1 MMKRMLSGGLVLAAA
16 LTLGARAASGSVS
29 AAAAELRRDTASE
42 RPARMQWFNQAKFGM
57 FIHWGVYSQ
66 AGGEWKGTTNH
77 AEWLQLTAKIPIAE
91 YTELAKQFNPTR
103 FNADEWA
110 QIASDAGMKYLVI
123 TSKHHDGFAMFDS
136 PSNPYNIVKAT
147 PFGRDPVK
155 ELAAACRK
163 RGLKFCVYYS
173 LGRDWHDPDVPTGSP
188 GNARFPPGSR
198 SNLVDYP
205 DESKK
210 DFAKYFERKVKPQ
223 VRELLTQ
230 YGPIGIMW
238 FDTPEK
244 ITKAQSAELL
254 ALIRGLQPDCI
265 VNARIGNKLGDYG
278 TPEQEIPSSKSTQAW
293 ETCMTLNGH
302 WGYNSHDDQWKSTA
316 TLLRNLIDIVSKGG
330 NYLLNVGPTGA
341 GVIPPPSVERLRE
354 IGAWL
359 KVNGEAVYGAGMTPF
374 GPELGK
380 FDATKKNKK
389 TGKPEFVPGE
399 EWRCTTKP
407 GKIYVHLFKWPAGHF
422 DASGVKGS
430 IKKAYLLAD
439 PARTSLKVKQTGA
452 DVSVELPEQAP
463 DALASVLCLECGD

>member
-1 MMKRMLSGGLVLAAA
+1 MKKSMLSLVAVLA
-16 LTLGARAASGSVS
+16 LLGAARAETPEQ
-29 AAAAELRRDTASE
+29 AA
-42 RPARMQWFNQAKFGM
+42 ARMQWFNQAKFGM
-57 FIHWGVYSQ
+57 FIHWGVYAQ

-91 YTELAKQFNPTR
+91 YALLAKQFNPTK

-110 QIASDAGMKYLVI
+110 QLASDAGMKYMVL

-136 PSNPYNIVKAT
+136 PSNPYNIMKVS

-155 ELAAACRK
+155 ELAAACTK

-244 ITKAQSAELL
+244 ITPAQSAELL

-278 TPEQEIPSSKSTQAW
+278 TPEQEIPSGKSTQAW

-302 WGYNSHDDQWKSTA
+302 WGYNSHDANWKSTA

-341 GVIPPPSVERLRE
+341 GVIPPESVERLRE

-359 KVNGEAVYGAGMTPF
+359 KINGESLYGAGMTPF
-374 GPELGK
+374 GPELGR

-399 EWRCTTKP
+399 EWRCTTK
-407 GKIYVHLFKWPAGHF
+407 GNKLFFFLFKWPGDKFVVAGLTGK
-422 DASGVKGS
+422 AA
-430 IKKAYLLAD
+430 KAYLLAD
-439 PARTSLKVKQTGA
+439 SARQPLALAQDGAQLTITLPAT
-452 DVSVELPEQAP
+452 AP
-463 DALASVLCLECGD
+463 DPLASVLCVELAP

>member
-1 MMKRMLSGGLVLAAA
+1 MKQIQRAVLLATTVLVVAQAA
-16 LTLGARAASGSVS
+16 GKPSGS
-29 AAAAELRRDTASE
+29 AEE
-42 RPARMQWFNQAKFGM
+42 RPASLDSARDRRMQWFNEAKFGM

-77 AEWLQLTAKIPIAE
+77 AEWLQLTAKIPIAA
-91 YTELAKQFNPTR
+91 YTELAKQFNPVK

-110 QIASDAGMKYLVI
+110 QIASDAGMKYMVL

-136 PSNPYNIVKAT
+136 PSNPYNILKVT

-155 ELAAACRK
+155 ELAAACAK
-163 RGLKFCVYYS
+163 HGLKFCVYYS

-230 YGPIGIMW
+230 YGPMGIMW

-244 ITKAQSAELL
+244 ITPAQSAELL

-278 TPEQEIPSSKSTQAW
+278 TPEQEIPSGKSTQAW

-302 WGYNSHDDQWKSTA
+302 WGYNSHDANWKSTA

-341 GVIPPPSVERLRE
+341 GVIPPESVERLRA

-359 KVNGEAVYGAGMTPF
+359 KTNGEALYGAGMTPF
-374 GPELGK
+374 GPELGA
-380 FDATKKNKK
+380 FDATKKDKK
-389 TGKPEFVPGE
+389 TGKPQFVPGE
-399 EWRCTTKP
+399 EWRCTTKA
-407 GKIYVHLFKWPAGHF
+407 GKLYIHLFKWPGEKFTVAGLKGK
-422 DASGVKGS
+422 AVK
-430 IKKAYLLAD
+430 AWLLAD
-439 PARTSLKVKQTGA
+439 PARKPLALAQDGA
-452 DVSVELPEQAP
+452 RLIVTLPAAAP
-463 DALASVLCLECGD
+463 DPLASVLCVELAP